1 MKESFVFY
9 RSFYE
14 AISDLDDKNQ
24 LQIYKAI
31 CEYALNFEKIELKGI
46 SNTVF
51 KLIKPQ
57 IEANNKRFING
68 SKGGNPNFKKGQRNP
83 YYPLEKDNL
92 DNQKITNT
100 LPNENDN
107 VNVNDNYNVNI
118 NESESSAEITD
129 VITPSFSHTATPT
142 LSELR
147 SYCSENN
154 MGNFDYENF
163 YNYYEANGWLNK
175 NGTEI
180 KNWKAKV
187 NYWYK
192 KDLES
197 GKIKKVD
204 TSRRLG

>member
-24 LQIYKAI
+24 LQIYNAI
-31 CEYALNFEKIELKGI
+31 CEYALNFNQVDLKGI

-83 YYPLEKDNL
+83 YYPIEKDNQ
-92 DNQKITNT
+92 DNQKITKT

-107 VNVNDNYNVNI
+107 VNVNDIHTVAD
-118 NESESSAEITD
+118 NEQSSLI
-129 VITPSFSHTATPT
+129 
-142 LSELR
+142 
-147 SYCSENN
+147 C
-154 MGNFDYENF
+154 NFNDIETVLVVHPRPF
-163 YNYYEANGWLNK
+163 F
-175 NGTEI
+175 
-180 KNWKAKV
+180 
-187 NYWYK
+187 
-192 KDLES
+192 
-197 GKIKKVD
+197 
-204 TSRRLG
+204 